1 MALHGSTYIRDEHS
15 SNTVTSTGSSTFDN
29 SALPYAAAAART
41 QAQQVQQQYE
51 QRYGHRT
58 GGINVAGNGSSCA
71 STTTTTTTS
80 ASTAAASALPAMRHA
95 PPPQQKQQ
103 QQQRQQQQQQEQQY
117 QQQPPQQQQQ
127 QQQQHNQ
134 QQHQQ
139 QQQQQQPQPPK
150 CNPKYATGV
159 GLEDTRAAHI
169 LLVEDNT
176 ICQKVTRH
184 CLQRLGC
191 TVDVAA
197 NGRIAVDAMART
209 PEIYDLIL
217 MDLRMPG

>member
-1 MALHGSTYIRDEHS
+1 MALHGSTYIRNEHS
-15 SNTVTSTGSSTFDN
+15 SNTVTSTGSSTFDS

-51 QRYGHRT
+51 QRYGHRS

-71 STTTTTTTS
+71 LPASTTTTTTSSSTS
-80 ASTAAASALPAMRHA
+80 TAAAASALPAVRHA
-95 PPPQQKQQ
+95 PPPPPQQKQ
-103 QQQRQQQQQQEQQY
+103 QQQRQQQQQQR
-117 QQQPPQQQQQ
+117 QQQPQQQQQ
-127 QQQQHNQ
+127 QQQQ
-134 QQHQQ
+134 
-139 QQQQQQPQPPK
+139 QQPQPPPK